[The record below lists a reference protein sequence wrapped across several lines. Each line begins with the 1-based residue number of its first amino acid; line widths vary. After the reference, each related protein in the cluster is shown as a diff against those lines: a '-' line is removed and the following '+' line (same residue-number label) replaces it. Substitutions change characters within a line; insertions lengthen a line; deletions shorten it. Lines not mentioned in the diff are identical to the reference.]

1 MQIGVCKPYKFS
13 KTTNYIRPTGSRNF
27 VIFEKLSRFTR
38 AYQHQIVREILLLL
52 ILIIWKVE
60 LYTNWFHIAVGMC
73 SSLQRFLL
81 SPKFGCRLWSSTEK
95 TNANMEAVLDYFIK

>member
-27 VIFEKLSRFTR
+27 VIFEKWTRFTR

-52 ILIIWKVE
+52 SLIIRKVE
-60 LYTNWFHIAVGMC
+60 LNTNRFHIAVGMY
-73 SSLQRFLL
+73 SSLQLFFVLTKNLVVIYDRLL
-81 SPKFGCRLWSSTEK
+81 KRRPPT
-95 TNANMEAVLDYFIK
+95 